1 MRKLTDEEMRK
12 RGCRFCLDMR
22 KEKLLIKGD
31 CGKEHPKL
39 FKVCIHEACPFRVL
53 DQYNTYEQYFKAL
66 GTPHKFEGIR

>member
-22 KEKLLIKGD
+22 KEKLFVTGI
-31 CGKEHPKL
+31 CGKEYPKL

-53 DQYNTYEQYFKAL
+53 D
-66 GTPHKFEGIR
+66 